1 MIQVSTKI
9 PLIDNSGART
19 AEIIR
24 LSGGNKRIMY
34 DLLSN
39 LAVVS
44 IKKIKNK
51 QGKIKKGQVH
61 KLRIVRKKGRI
72 SRKDGSSL
80 NFDNRGGILL
90 NDQLNPI
97 ASRLWGPLTRELK
110 SKYSKITNMAKKL
123 L

>member
-19 AEIIR
+19 AQIIR
-24 LSGGNKRIMY
+24 LYGGNKTVIKN
-34 DLLSN
+34 LLSN
-39 LAVVS
+39 LAIVS
-44 IKKIKNK
+44 IKKIKNR

-61 KLRIVRKKGRI
+61 KLRILRKKGKI
-72 SRKDGSSL
+72 SRKDGSYL
-80 NFDNRGGILL
+80 NFDNRGGIIL

-110 SKYSKITNMAKKL
+110 YKYSKITNMSKKL

>member
-24 LSGGNKRIMY
+24 LSGGNKKIMY
-34 DLLSN
+34 NLLSN

-61 KLRIVRKKGRI
+61 KLRVVRKKVEFLE
-72 SRKDGSSL
+72 K
-80 NFDNRGGILL
+80 
-90 NDQLNPI
+90 
-97 ASRLWGPLTRELK
+97 
-110 SKYSKITNMAKKL
+110 MAL
-123 L
+123 H

>member
-19 AEIIR
+19 AEVIR
-24 LSGGNKRIMY
+24 LYGGNKKVIK

-39 LAVVS
+39 ISIVS

-61 KLRIVRKKGRI
+61 KMRIIRKKGKI
-72 SRKDGSSL
+72 YRKDGSYL
-80 NFDNRGGILL
+80 NFDNRGGILV

-97 ASRLWGPLTRELK
+97 ASRLWGPLIRELK
-110 SKYSKITNMAKKL
+110 YKYTKVTNMSKKL